1 MVRLPRAPCVR
12 IFHPTGLSLSCFY
25 CPVLG
30 APRPAARTAFL
41 GIIVPLI
48 YITVCVYYLHGKS
61 ASINAGAA
69 LDAKTTVTHLNMD
82 TSTITHLY

>member
-1 MVRLPRAPCVR
+1 M
-12 IFHPTGLSLSCFY
+12 
-25 CPVLG
+25 
-30 APRPAARTAFL
+30 RPAPPRGQLFL

-69 LDAKTTVTHLNMD
+69 LDAKTTVTHLDMD
-82 TSTITHLY
+82 ISTITHLYLARAAPARAMQ